1 MFHFM
6 EFMVELQWATSYTC
20 RYTEEDHTSCSCV
33 MLLYILHSTYEHH
46 IYLTHADITRLV
58 TYYMCSYNMED
69 HVQI

>member
-6 EFMVELQWATSYTC
+6 EFMVELQWITSYT
-20 RYTEEDHTSCSCV
+20 YTDIQRRITLLVLV